1 MTLPPCPHRDL
12 ITALAFPGQ
21 HKCNLKK
28 RILTDAQAEEQC
40 WKCEEQDFG

>member
-1 MTLPPCPHRDL
+1 MTLPPCPHRC
-12 ITALAFPGQ
+12 LAAEFPGQ

-28 RILTDAQAEEQC
+28 LVLTEAGAEEQC